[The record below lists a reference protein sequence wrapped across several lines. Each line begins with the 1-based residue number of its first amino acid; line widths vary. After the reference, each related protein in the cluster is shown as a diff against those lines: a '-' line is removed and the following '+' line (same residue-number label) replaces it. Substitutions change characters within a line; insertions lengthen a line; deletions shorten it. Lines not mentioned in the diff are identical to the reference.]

1 MMSILKIDINKKYCL
16 LHDRRVEMF
25 KLDNITYGI
34 KGVHMK
40 GLDFK

>member
-1 MMSILKIDINKKYCL
+1 MISILQIDINKKKYWL
-16 LHDRRVEMF
+16 LHDRVELF

-34 KGVHMK
+34 KGIHIK